1 MQIIQDD
8 VLKVILFA
16 KKTLHFSTGR
26 AFLSNSS
33 NLTGRWHSRNKFIC
47 SLNGSFVSKVAAIQ
61 TFRSLVNEN
70 INLID
75 LNKLTKRSK
84 CLKR

>member
-33 NLTGRWHSRNKFIC
+33 NLTGRWHSRNTFIC
-47 SLNGSFVSKVAAIQ
+47 SNGSFVSKVAAIQ

-75 LNKLTKRSK
+75 FNKLTKRSK